1 VAPGPAELH
10 SSYTADVVWAA
21 GELLAGK
28 GFLEKAI
35 PGSKSSFP
43 LLELLEPSKVRY
55 RLMGGS
61 YLLQHWHWHSGW
73 HLSES
78 LSLRVMMAVNARD
91 WHGVGTEHWQSPHP
105 DSSFCVM
112 TTVMHWQYGRNRAE
126 LQASAVRAWPS
137 LKWDFL
143 SQSEY
148 ATVVFSAS
156 GNHHTSGSGDASF
169 SACDTVAS
177 DHTDRYAMHHRDST
191 RNESEDA
198 HVDPA
203 CPVPSASKRPKY
215 V

>member
-1 VAPGPAELH
+1 VHLSTFCVLPGLILFWQLNRSPLFRKVHKSVAPGPAELH
-10 SSYTADVVWAA
+10 SSYTAEVVWAA

-91 WHGVGTEHWQSPHP
+91 WHGVGTEHWQSP
-105 DSSFCVM
+105 
-112 TTVMHWQYGRNRAE
+112 
-126 LQASAVRAWPS
+126 
-137 LKWDFL
+137 
-143 SQSEY
+143 
-148 ATVVFSAS
+148 
-156 GNHHTSGSGDASF
+156 
-169 SACDTVAS
+169 
-177 DHTDRYAMHHRDST
+177 
-191 RNESEDA
+191 
-198 HVDPA
+198 
-203 CPVPSASKRPKY
+203 
-215 V
+215 

>member
-1 VAPGPAELH
+1 
-10 SSYTADVVWAA
+10 
-21 GELLAGK
+21 
-28 GFLEKAI
+28 
-35 PGSKSSFP
+35 
-43 LLELLEPSKVRY
+43 
-55 RLMGGS
+55 
-61 YLLQHWHWHSGW
+61 
-73 HLSES
+73 
-78 LSLRVMMAVNARD
+78 
-91 WHGVGTEHWQSPHP
+91 
-105 DSSFCVM
+105 M

-156 GNHHTSGSGDASF
+156 GNHHTSGSGDASL

-177 DHTDRYAMHHRDST
+177 DHSDRYAMHHRDS
-191 RNESEDA
+191 NESEDA